1 MEASGMT
8 ITMENLNEKIQ
19 QEYEKYKREVNK
31 PNVLIIGGTGVGKSS
46 LINVIFGK
54 DLAEV
59 GEGKPVTKSMNV
71 FKSAEVP
78 VVLYDT
84 VGYEIGSD
92 KQTSFLNDV
101 VQYATN
107 NKSRSVNER
116 IHLVWYCIDASSHRI
131 HDIDKS
137 VIKRLNDTKIPIAII
152 FTKSDLVSEED
163 SQLMKQACKDAR
175 LTNEIFETTN
185 EELPD
190 LGFMDLNKL
199 ITWTIEHLSQ
209 GLRTAFISAQK
220 LDLNAKREEAKKVI
234 LQHSSGAAIVGASPI
249 PFSDAPILLANQAT
263 LFARIAFIYDMK
275 ESLTNITSLVGSL
288 GIGSLISTSGVW
300 LVGQLMKF
308 IPGVGTVGGAVIS
321 GSVASGITAAIGFG
335 VSEICYRINEYTL
348 NRDTGGLKDF
358 TANLDNFFKD
368 FVINTFKNYKK

>member
-1 MEASGMT
+1 MT

-19 QEYEKYKREVNK
+19 QEYEKYQKEVDK

-46 LINVIFGK
+46 LINMIFGQI
-54 DLAEV
+54 LAEV

-71 FKSAEVP
+71 YKSEEVP

-84 VGYEIGSD
+84 VGYEIGTEN
-92 KQTSFLNDV
+92 QANFLNDV
-101 VQYATN
+101 VNYAAA
-107 NKSRSVNER
+107 NKSRRVEER
-116 IHLVWYCIDASSHRI
+116 IHIVWYCIDASSHRL

-137 VIKRLNDTKIPIAII
+137 VIKQLNDTKIPVSIV

-163 SQLMKQACKDAR
+163 SQLMKQACKDVG

-199 ITWTIEHLSQ
+199 ITWTIENLSQ

-220 LDLNAKREEAKKVI
+220 LDLSAKREEAKKVI
-234 LQHSSGAAIVGASPI
+234 LQHSGGAAIVGASPI
-249 PFSDAPILLANQAT
+249 PFSDAPILLLNQAGM
-263 LFARIAFIYDMK
+263 FARIVYIYNMK
-275 ESLTNITSLVGSL
+275 ESLSSITNLVGSL

-300 LVGQLMKF
+300 IVGQLMKF
-308 IPGVGTVGGAVIS
+308 FPGVGTVGGAIIT

-335 VSEICYRINEYTL
+335 VSEICYRINEYIIKE
-348 NRDTGGLKDF
+348 DTSGLKDF
-358 TANLDNFFKD
+358 IDNIDNFFKD
-368 FVINTFKNYKK
+368 FVINTFKNSKK